1 MADVVGIK
9 ISQLESTT
17 DLQDLYTIGTDK
29 NNSSKKVKLQ
39 FLKEAADYANSQGD
53 YAKGVADN
61 SAGNIGVSDYPAF
74 SESGSYAS
82 GDVVNYNGKLYR
94 FTAPHQSGAW
104 NGNDVVPTSINA
116 ESQRKL
122 TELSEEVSGLSEKI
136 ENLPTAESSVF
147 KAIYGVTTYEE
158 IKAAYD
164 SGKVVHCDFDNHC
177 YILTQFAGTI
187 AWLSS
192 LNVTTNYMLTIGKN
206 GWGIA
211 NYTMENTGNRKKV
224 INAESTNESYPSC
237 KAVYDFVQ
245 TTLGTII
252 NGEY

>member
-122 TELSEEVSGLSEKI
+122 TELESEIQNIVLESGGLAIVDSVEKLNALDAPLGSIASLVLTREEIDGVTLPIEKRVSVDLYIK
-136 ENLPTAESSVF
+136 SVLGWQPMAKVSQINDAIT
-147 KAIYGVTTYEE
+147 KAI
-158 IKAAYD
+158 
-164 SGKVVHCDFDNHC
+164 
-177 YILTQFAGTI
+177 
-187 AWLSS
+187 
-192 LNVTTNYMLTIGKN
+192 
-206 GWGIA
+206 
-211 NYTMENTGNRKKV
+211 
-224 INAESTNESYPSC
+224 ESTLNTE
-237 KAVYDFVQ
+237 V
-245 TTLGTII
+245 
-252 NGEY
+252 